1 MTPDQGAELDVD
13 VADTVM
19 RLNAQWDGTDAIDE
33 AVSSITD
40 LVLRH
45 IGRLWKPVDQAP
57 EGEPLLAMQY
67 DTIFLGVKFADGS
80 WYCQE
85 YAQSM
90 AMTPEMNWVEMT
102 PHFWTYPPKLGPQQQ
117 EEISRITMRTA
128 ANDR

>member
-1 MTPDQGAELDVD
+1 MTADEEAELAVD
-13 VADTVM
+13 VADVIM
-19 RLNAQWDGTDAIDE
+19 RLDAQWDSADAIDAATA
-33 AVSSITD
+33 AVTE

-45 IGRLWKPVDQAP
+45 IGKLWKPVNIAP

-67 DTIFLGVKFADGS
+67 NTIFLGIKFDDGS

-90 AMTPEMNWVEMT
+90 AMTPDMQWVKMT
-102 PHFWTYPPKLGPQQQ
+102 PHFWAYPPKLGPEQ
-117 EEISRITMRTA
+117 EDEINRIIKRTA

>member
-1 MTPDQGAELDVD
+1 MTPNQEAEFDND

-19 RLNAQWDGTDAIDE
+19 RLNAQWDGADAIDE
-33 AVSSITD
+33 AIRDVTD

-45 IGRLWKPVDQAP
+45 IGKLWRPVDQAP

-67 DTIFLGVKFADGS
+67 NTIFLGIKFDDGS

-90 AMTPEMNWVEMT
+90 AMTPEMEWVKMT
-102 PHFWTYPPKLGPQQQ
+102 PHFWAYPPKLGPEQ
-117 EEISRITMRTA
+117 EAEIDRIAKRTA